1 MLALGEALASGLPTK
16 ATVQFCRL
24 RGDSE
29 STASL
34 RLRATVRFKF
44 AQVAPSVA
52 TIAVP
57 YYDYNSAR
65 ETCPVASGQA
75 AVREISLSSTAAS
88 AAKQDANTTFD
99 AFTQKQ
105 VQITKFDPF

>member
-1 MLALGEALASGLPTK
+1 MVGA
-16 ATVQFCRL
+16 
-24 RGDSE
+24 
-29 STASL
+29 ASL

-99 AFTQKQ
+99 AFTQKR
-105 VQITKFDPF
+105 VQIETFDAF